1 MAMELIKIYNGSL
14 VDAREL
20 YKFLEIKSEFNHW
33 VKRNLFPHFKEGKEF
48 SSKMTKTSQKGGR
61 PQKDYYLTLDTA
73 KKLAMMAKTLKGE
86 EARNYFL
93 ECEKTIIALKQ
104 NKRLEAFLKLETSK
118 NRLEK
123 NVLDLGGTHDNYIQI
138 DTAGRKVLFN
148 GQLIPD
154 EELHELALKGRDFA
168 TALTNDILSKD
179 NHLLED
185 VEEIN
190 KEQHRTIRDVIINN
204 TKRKPEDLPK
214 EQRIKKLGE

>member
-1 MAMELIKIYNGSL
+1 MELIKIYNGSL

-20 YKFLEIKSEFNHW
+20 HKFLEIKTDFRKW
-33 VKRNLFPHFKEGKEF
+33 VQRNLIKYFEEGKEF
-48 SSKMTKTSQKGGR
+48 RSKMTETSQRGGR

-73 KKLAMMAKTLKGE
+73 KKLAMMAKTSKGE

-118 NRLEK
+118 GRLEK

-168 TALTNDILSKD
+168 TALTNDILSKE
-179 NHLLED
+179 NYLLED

-190 KEQHRTIRDVIINN
+190 KEQHRTIRNVIINN

>member
-1 MAMELIKIYNGSL
+1 MELIKIYNGSL
-14 VDAREL
+14 LDAREL
-20 YKFLEIKSEFNHW
+20 HKFLEIKTDFRKW
-33 VKRNLFPHFKEGKEF
+33 VQRNLIKYFEEGKEF
-48 SSKMTKTSQKGGR
+48 RSKMTETSQRGGR

-73 KKLAMMAKTLKGE
+73 KKLAMMAKTSKGE

-118 NRLEK
+118 GRLEK

-168 TALTNDILSKD
+168 TALTNDILSKE
-179 NHLLED
+179 NYLLED

-190 KEQHRTIRDVIINN
+190 KEQHRTIRNVIINN